1 MSSTIF
7 NIPNIITLCRII
19 VTPLVFILLLYAP
32 GRLLSLGAAIIFALA
47 SVTDFFDG
55 YLARRM
61 NLVTPLGK
69 FLDPLADKLL
79 VGVALIMMIP
89 LDRVPPWIVALI
101 VGREILVTGLRVVA
115 IKEGMTIESTRMAK
129 QKTAFQLLAVIF
141 LLVHYEYAIGFEQA
155 GVTVDFHT
163 IGMILL
169 YIALAITMWTGADY
183 FFKFFRNIMRIY
195 VR

>member
-1 MSSTIF
+1 MNGAIF
-7 NIPNIITLCRII
+7 NIPNVITLCRII

-32 GRLLSLGAAIIFALA
+32 GPVLSMGAALIFALA

-89 LDRVPPWIVALI
+89 LERVPPWIVALI
-101 VGREILVTGLRVVA
+101 VGREILVTGLRLVA
-115 IKEGMTIESTRMAK
+115 VKEGMVIESTLMAK
-129 QKTAFQLLAVIF
+129 QKTAFQLVAVIF
-141 LLVHYEYAIGFEQA
+141 LLAHYEYTIGLSQA
-155 GVTVDFHT
+155 GVTISFHT

-169 YIALAITMWTGADY
+169 YIALGITLWTGADY
-183 FFKFFRNIMRIY
+183 FYKFFKGI
-195 VR
+195 VRS